1 MANEALNSLLKE
13 YEQKKLNAEL
23 DLEERKK
30 NLYKL
35 IPRLEQID
43 AELSTL
49 GISTAKSI
57 LNNTSDSNSVNNLK
71 LKIANLKKEKEAIL
85 LQNGYSLDYLKP
97 FYECKICNDTGYVLD
112 NNYKTTMCNCL
123 KQKLLNI
130 SFNKSNIYNIKKE
143 NFNNFNE
150 LIFSD
155 EVDFA
160 KYKFNISPRKNITNI
175 KNKCIE
181 FIENFENPDYKNL
194 LFVGSTVS
202 FPHGIDKP
210 GIPARFADI
219 V

>member
-1 MANEALNSLLKE
+1 M
-13 YEQKKLNAEL
+13 
-23 DLEERKK
+23 
-30 NLYKL
+30 
-35 IPRLEQID
+35 
-43 AELSTL
+43 
-49 GISTAKSI
+49 
-57 LNNTSDSNSVNNLK
+57 
-71 LKIANLKKEKEAIL
+71 
-85 LQNGYSLDYLKP
+85 DYLKP

-194 LFVGSTVS
+194 LFVGST
-202 FPHGIDKP
+202 GL
-210 GIPARFADI
+210 R
-219 V
+219 

>member
-23 DLEERKK
+23 DLEERKN

-43 AELSTL
+43 TELSTL

-85 LQNGYSLDYLKP
+85 LQNGYNLDYLKP
-97 FYECKICNDTGYVLD
+97 FYECKLCNDTGFILD
-112 NNYKTTMCNCL
+112 KNYKTTMCNCL

-130 SFNKSNIYNIKKE
+130 SFNKSNISNIDKE

-150 LIFSD
+150 LLFSD
-155 EVDFA
+155 EVDLA
-160 KYKFNISPRKNITNI
+160 KYRFNISPRRNILNI
-175 KNKCIE
+175 KNKSIE
-181 FIENFENPDYKNL
+181 FVKNFDNPDYKNL
-194 LFVGSTVS
+194 LFVGST
-202 FPHGIDKP
+202 GL
-210 GIPARFADI
+210 R
-219 V
+219 

>member
-23 DLEERKK
+23 DLEERKN

-43 AELSTL
+43 TELSTL

-97 FYECKICNDTGYVLD
+97 FYECKICNDTGFVLD

-130 SFNKSNIYNIKKE
+130 SFNKSNISNVDKE
-143 NFNNFNE
+143 NFSNFNE
-150 LIFSD
+150 LLFSD
-155 EVDFA
+155 EVDLA
-160 KYKFNISPRKNITNI
+160 KYRFNISPRRNILNI
-175 KNKCIE
+175 KNKSIE
-181 FIENFENPDYKNL
+181 FVKNFDNPDYKNL
-194 LFVGSTVS
+194 LFVGST
-202 FPHGIDKP
+202 GL
-210 GIPARFADI
+210 R
-219 V
+219 